1 MKKVVYYIQSI
12 RWFEIMVRMGAPFL
26 ALLLT
31 TPPFSMF
38 VFLRIVHALVAFFFL
53 WAHVYAFNEWGGYPS
68 DTSDIAKAHT
78 PLMSGKIQ
86 RSEMLTLAWV
96 CMIVS
101 VVLFALLDV
110 RLLFIVGADIIIG
123 ILYVHPKVLLK
134 DVPFI
139 SFLILFLVSVGDFVL
154 GWLIFSPYIAPGV
167 LIGLYFGVLGI
178 VGQSYHETG
187 DYDTDKKSKIRTNA
201 VRFGKRRIFIIGYVL
216 YTLSCLYFCLLA
228 QQAIV
233 PDYLCIPILVTYP
246 LYAFLFA
253 ICLRAQ
259 LQSSAIRR
267 FVVRYR
273 ILYGGIGCIMCIL
286 LLMNRLLLY

>member
-68 DTSDIAKAHT
+68 DTRDLSKAHT
-78 PLMSGKIQ
+78 PLMSGKIR
-86 RSEMLTLAWV
+86 RSEMFTLAWV
-96 CMIVS
+96 CMFAS
-101 VVLFALLDV
+101 VVLYALLDV
-110 RLLFIVGADIIIG
+110 RLLLIACADSIIG
-123 ILYVHPKVLLK
+123 ILYVYPKVLLK

-139 SFLILFLVSVGDFVL
+139 SFLILFLVSVGDFAL
-154 GWLIFSPYIAPGV
+154 GWLIFSPYITHGV
-167 LIGLYFGVLGI
+167 LIGLYFGILGI
-178 VGQSYHETG
+178 AGQSYHETG

-201 VRFGKRRIFIIGYVL
+201 VRFGKKRIFVIGFVL
-216 YTLSCLYFCLLA
+216 YTISCLYFCLLA

-246 LYAFLFA
+246 LYALLFA
-253 ICLRAQ
+253 VCLRAQ

-273 ILYGGIGCIMCIL
+273 ILYGGIGSIMCIL
-286 LLMNRLLLY
+286 LLMNRPFLH